1 MVRPLAAAFALAV
14 LTTAC
19 KERPGAPGAA
29 GSASASAP
37 VADGDLAPA
46 VEVTGPQ
53 PRYALADLTDK
64 QLEKLV
70 ARAGWTPTV
79 VGKSPPSEGQSTIR
93 VGAFQKAGGMQFE
106 AAVLVRCKKQEERAP
121 AFQPG
126 EAYYRD
132 GTCTMNVAVH
142 LGIRNKSSE
151 SKRLLEALLAASPD

>member
-1 MVRPLAAAFALAV
+1 MLRTLVTLALAV
-14 LTTAC
+14 SLAAC
-19 KERPGAPGAA
+19 KQPSGSPGAA
-29 GSASASAP
+29 SSASASAAG
-37 VADGDLAPA
+37 ADGDLAPA
-46 VEVTGPQ
+46 VEVTAPR

-79 VGKSPPSEGQSTIR
+79 VGKSPPSEAQSTIR

-121 AFQPG
+121 PFQPG
-126 EAYYRD
+126 EAWFRD
-132 GTCTMNVAVH
+132 GPCTMNVAVH